1 MPLAPDLFHIV
12 STPLLLFAILIF
24 NMLRRFSTFRKSR
37 MDEESAT
44 KFNGASSNGK
54 KALTNGASPNG
65 KKALTNGSAIHNR
78 EPARAEHHG
87 QEKDAQGL
95 LEQFAQLVHASR
107 RPLPT
112 QSGDG
117 AYLEHEVSS
126 GVFAD
131 LRSLGFKDVKT
142 LMEVMTSKKGT
153 LQDDKTYIMER
164 VIQVNLTGG

>member
-1 MPLAPDLFHIV
+1 
-12 STPLLLFAILIF
+12 
-24 NMLRRFSTFRKSR
+24 MLKRLSTFRKSKR
-37 MDEESAT
+37 EEEGAP
-44 KFNGASSNGK
+44 KVNGTSSGKSNGTANGK
-54 KALTNGASPNG
+54 KPA
-65 KKALTNGSAIHNR
+65 TNGSATAHKENA
-78 EPARAEHHG
+78 PAEHHG
-87 QEKDAQGL
+87 NEKDAQGL

-131 LRSLGFKDVKT
+131 LKSLGFKDVKT
-142 LMEVMTSKKGT
+142 LMEVMTSKKGS

-164 VIQVNLTGG
+164 VIQASLEGDQKYGRELT